1 MNELNNVKKET
12 EAKVLSGL
20 KWVALPLTFAL
31 LAVIGGLLFMTSLPS
46 ALNTA
51 LLVIGIIGV
60 VVTILSSKII
70 PPNSALVFSLF
81 GKYVGT
87 CKCTGYILHNPFYTN
102 YRVSKKYTNLPSEI
116 IKVNDKIG
124 NPIEVAAVAVWNVDD
139 TYKAV
144 FDVESHF
151 KFISV
156 QFESAVRQMI
166 TKYPY
171 DFNEDNTKE
180 ELTLRQNTDEVNQVL
195 TRELQERV
203 SIAGINIKEARLTH
217 LAYAPEIA
225 SVMLKRQQAAAIID
239 AKSKIVQGSVD
250 MVKMAIERL
259 NENKDIQ
266 LSAEDKAHMA
276 QDLMLILCSDKE
288 ATPVIDIGRKSNKPQ

>member
-1 MNELNNVKKET
+1 MTTNINDKKER
-12 EAKVLSGL
+12 EAKVLQGIG
-20 KWVALPLTFAL
+20 WVLLPIISVILLVVGGILFTTTAPVYINAILIVVGALSFIFSM
-31 LAVIGGLLFMTSLPS
+31 IGSKIISP
-46 ALNTA
+46 NTA
-51 LLVIGIIGV
+51 L
-60 VVTILSSKII
+60 
-70 PPNSALVFSLF
+70 VFTLF

-87 CKCTGYILHNPFYTN
+87 TKFTGYIIHNPFYIN
-102 YRVSKKYTNLPSEI
+102 YRVSTKFTNLPSEI

-124 NPIEVAAVAVWNVDD
+124 NPIEVAAVAVWSVDE

-144 FDVESHF
+144 FDVENYF

-171 DFNEDNTKE
+171 DFNEDNTKDA
-180 ELTLRQNTDEVNQVL
+180 LTLRQNTDDVNLVL
-195 TRELQERV
+195 TKELQERV
-203 SIAGINIKEARLTH
+203 SIAGIYIKEARLTH

-259 NENKDIQ
+259 DDDKDIK
-266 LSAEDKAHMA
+266 LTSLDKARMA

-288 ATPVIDIGRKSNKPQ
+288 ATPVIDIGRKSNK